1 MASNSNLHPSREV
14 DTADHETL
22 GLPYP
27 GISAMVLSAT
37 QDGKSLSSNLS
48 SLSLQPQTRGTADA
62 APKKHPRSADDA
74 RKSLSELFPEPKYFS
89 EPEYVNDEALP
100 GSSFMNKNYHSSNF
114 ATLPPRRRPSEAI
127 NPSQENL
134 SRSDLIELGR
144 SEALRILPEE
154 HAAKYMLPHDNF
166 SIGDKRVNKGY
177 YLFTEADFEDMQA
190 ETMQSE
196 IIRGSSKERPLP
208 KLDLSLS
215 AIEGMTHFG
224 ACFVTNGINYPLS
237 SREEKAA
244 VLQIFAE
251 HVSRDKNAV
260 SKAFVSKSKNEMS
273 PAQGIDLLK
282 HKVQRLLRDRVLTIC
297 GNTVVPCTEEDEPLV
312 GEQNRYTK
320 RALKE
325 VFKLLSDDN
334 NDWLA
339 EDPIEQQMDP
349 FRWTRTS
356 TTIETKA
363 GSRDKVTIAL
373 KRRSQ
378 MRPTKSEDIFG
389 FGLTFAESYSEIRR
403 ETKVSVACKEA
414 ISQLRAIKAQEIA
427 VADAKE
433 LVPPTNVLTQP
444 TDLHPAEGI
453 QKHGSENTLG
463 LSSTSAFSQT
473 ADDENGKRKRRRP
486 AERFGQPMRLTL
498 KGPRRGTDDALQPS
512 KSKAFSHLNVPP
524 TDGIVSEGGAANASN
539 ANSISISLF
548 DGDNSMH
555 KSSSDSLPTSKLV
568 ILRLGKSATSKFA
581 EIIDQPNPNK
591 RQKVEKSSRK
601 AGGDEVNA
609 AAETSTSQIANSG
622 FMPSQ
627 NKPRP
632 KPDKGKGRKAAR
644 K

>member
-1 MASNSNLHPSREV
+1 MPYNSNLQSSRGT
-14 DTADHETL
+14 DTANHEMSD
-22 GLPYP
+22 LPFP
-27 GISAMVLSAT
+27 GISAVVLSAT

-48 SLSLQPQTRGTADA
+48 SLSLQPQTHSTADT
-62 APKKHPRSADDA
+62 APIKHPRSAEDA
-74 RKSLSELFPEPKYFS
+74 RKSIGELFPKPKYFE
-89 EPEYVNDEALP
+89 EPEYFEDEALP
-100 GSSFMNKNYHSSNF
+100 RSDYINKKYHANNF
-114 ATLPPRRRPSEAI
+114 ATLPRRCSPSGLI
-127 NPSQENL
+127 DRSQEHF
-134 SRSDLIELGR
+134 SRSDLVELGQ
-144 SEALRILPEE
+144 SEARSILPQE
-154 HAAKYMLPHDNF
+154 HAAKYMLPHENF
-166 SIGDKRVNKGY
+166 SIGDKSVNKGY

-190 ETMQSE
+190 ETMQGEANRSN
-196 IIRGSSKERPLP
+196 SKERPLP
-208 KLDLSLS
+208 ELDLSLS

-251 HVSRDKNAV
+251 QVSRDKNAV
-260 SKAFVSKSKNEMS
+260 SRAFVSKSKTEMS

-282 HKVQRLLRDRVLTIC
+282 HKVQRLLSDRVLTIC

-349 FRWTRTS
+349 FRWTRTI

-414 ISQLRAIKAQEIA
+414 ISQLRARKAQENA

-453 QKHGSENTLG
+453 QKHGSENTMG
-463 LSSTSAFSQT
+463 LSSTPEPGQNAEMK
-473 ADDENGKRKRRRP
+473 DEKRKRRRP
-486 AERFGQPMRLTL
+486 AESFAQPVRLTL
-498 KGPRRGTDDALQPS
+498 KGPRRKTPNALQPL
-512 KSKAFSHLNVPP
+512 KSKASQHLDVPP
-524 TDGIVSEGGAANASN
+524 NDGIVSQGGPAESSD
-539 ANSISISLF
+539 ANSTSNPLF
-548 DGDNSMH
+548 DGDNFMH
-555 KSSSDSLPTSKLV
+555 ESSSGSLPTSKPV
-568 ILRLGKSATSKFA
+568 ILRLGKSAISKFA
-581 EIIDQPNPNK
+581 EIIDRLNPNK
-591 RQKVEKSSRK
+591 RQKVEKSSRN
-601 AGGDEVNA
+601 AEGAEIHA
-609 AAETSTSQIANSG
+609 AAETSTSQTASSG
-622 FMPSQ
+622 SMPSQ

-632 KPDKGKGRKAAR
+632 KPDKGKGRKTAR